1 MRKFTAEQIEIL
13 EKKYACELVRI
24 GVLVWSGDLEG
35 ADRLAE
41 KILIE
46 EGMNDENGLF

>member
-1 MRKFTAEQIEIL
+1 MRKFTDEQIEIL
-13 EKKYACELVRI
+13 KKKYGCELVRI
-24 GVLVWSGDLEG
+24 GVLVWSGDLKG

-46 EGMNDENGLF
+46 EGFLDEDGSY

>member
-24 GVLVWSGDLEG
+24 GVLAWSGDLKG
-35 ADRLAE
+35 ADRLAQ
-41 KILIE
+41 KILNEI
-46 EGMNDENGLF
+46 GFLDENGS